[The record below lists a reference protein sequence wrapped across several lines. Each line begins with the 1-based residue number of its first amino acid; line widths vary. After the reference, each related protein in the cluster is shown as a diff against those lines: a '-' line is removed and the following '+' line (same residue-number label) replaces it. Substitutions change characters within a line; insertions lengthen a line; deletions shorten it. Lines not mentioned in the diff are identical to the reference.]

1 MKIKMMTYNIQSG
14 HNLQRDRDVRHAVS
28 TIRGENPDILNL
40 NEVHHCTELCE
51 NGKCQAEQIAEALG
65 YPYVRFGKAIDHM
78 GGQYGNALLSRF
90 PILESQVFPIPG
102 ISEEEKKL
110 CVWPEDRSHMRNVLD
125 INGREIVVLSV
136 HYGLNPPEQKNAVA
150 ETLRLSEEENRPLV
164 FLGDLN
170 MEPDNPLLAPVFA
183 ALSDTAEKGEGSML
197 TYPSDE
203 PTGKID
209 YLFQKGFETLRS
221 YVPVSTDSDHRP
233 VAAVLELE
241 EK

>member
-1 MKIKMMTYNIQSG
+1 MKLKIMTYNIQSG
-14 HNLQRDRDVRHAVS
+14 YNLKRDNDVRHAIN
-28 TIRGENPDILNL
+28 TIQMEKPDILSL

-51 NGKCQAEQIAEALG
+51 DGKCQAEKIAQELG

-78 GGQYGNALLSRF
+78 GGQYGNALISSF

-102 ISEEEKKL
+102 ISEEEKKE
-110 CVWPEDRSHMRNVLD
+110 CIWPEDRSHMRNVLNV
-125 INGREIVVLSV
+125 NGTEIVILSV
-136 HYGLNPPEQKNAVA
+136 HYGLNSAEQKNAVA
-150 ETLRLSEEENRPLV
+150 ETLRLTDGENRPLV

-170 MEPDNPLLAPVFA
+170 MQPDNPLLAPIFA
-183 ALSDTAEKGEGSML
+183 VLSDTAAKAKGNML

-203 PTGKID
+203 PAEKID
-209 YLFQKGFETLRS
+209 YIFQRGFEALCS

-233 VAAVLELE
+233 VVAVVGLK